1 MFCAFCLCA
10 DKLFCVF
17 CLCADMFSVLFCA
30 FCLCADKFSVLFCV
44 FCLCADTLFTFS
56 AYDVQM
62 MRKCINNQSN
72 PVVEGQIGKP
82 PFEKPSIAKVGDNKD
97 EEGVTNIR

>member
-1 MFCAFCLCA
+1 M
-10 DKLFCVF
+10 FCVF
-17 CLCADMFSVLFCA
+17 CLCAEI
-30 FCLCADKFSVLFCV
+30 LFCV
-44 FCLCADTLFTFS
+44 FYLCADTLFCGFFLCADALFCFS

-82 PFEKPSIAKVGDNKD
+82 PFEKPSIAKVGESKVG
-97 EEGVTNIR
+97 EGVTNIIIWVCWLVC

>member
-1 MFCAFCLCA
+1 
-10 DKLFCVF
+10 
-17 CLCADMFSVLFCA
+17 MFSVCVLRHCSV
-30 FCLCADKFSVLFCV
+30 FSACVLIHCSV
-44 FCLCADTLFTFS
+44 FS

-82 PFEKPSIAKVGDNKD
+82 PFEKPSIAKVGKNKD
-97 EEGVTNIR
+97 GEGVTNIMIWVCWLVC